1 MIATQAGSQFDPSV
15 VAAYATVPDDA
26 FVAHPRWV
34 RVTRTI
40 LVVDDDPMI
49 RKLITTTLEDVAG
62 FRLREAG
69 DGRRPSRPR
78 SRSSPEI
85 VFLDYD
91 MPRLD
96 GIETCRRLRSDPV
109 TADATIVML
118 TGMSDTPAQDRAAA
132 AGADLFLTKPFS
144 PLRLLR
150 LVDDIGNRRPLTPG
164 APRSRRP
171 GRRRTRATPRAGP
184 RARAAPAASP
194 ADARLARAN
203 SSHERAK
210 ESRLVRPP
218 ERCAAS
224 IGQIPPRL
232 SV

>member
-1 MIATQAGSQFDPSV
+1 M
-15 VAAYATVPDDA
+15 
-26 FVAHPRWV
+26 
-34 RVTRTI
+34 TRTI

-69 DGRRPSRPR
+69 DGQEALEAAVQER
-78 SRSSPEI
+78 PEI

-118 TGMSDTPAQDRAAA
+118 TGMSDTPAQDRAAD

-150 LVDDIGNRRPLTPG
+150 LVDDIGT
-164 APRSRRP
+164 A
-171 GRRRTRATPRAGP
+171 GR
-184 RARAAPAASP
+184 
-194 ADARLARAN
+194 
-203 SSHERAK
+203 
-210 ESRLVRPP
+210 
-218 ERCAAS
+218 
-224 IGQIPPRL
+224 
-232 SV
+232 